1 MVKLVMLGV
10 AHPHAESWVR
20 AWQMHTKAELVGI
33 WDENQSLAQQFAE
46 RHGLL
51 CFQTMEQALASPEV
65 SAVGIC
71 AENVKHAAY
80 TIAAAQAGKDILCE
94 KPAATTLKDCQ
105 LMQQAIAQAGVR
117 YMQAFPMRVD
127 AVNQTIKSILDAQ
140 EIGRVVSFRKRHGIG
155 WAADGRVPAPLA
167 WFTDPE
173 LSGGG
178 AFLDEGIHAADFLIW
193 MFGEPKYV
201 TAKIPQSTVGLEVE
215 DNGIAIVEFA
225 NGVIGTLQSSWT
237 FAAGTVTTEIFGLDG
252 TIQQSFNDCASTTI
266 NGENNFPLQV
276 FRKGRPMAG
285 WENPRM
291 PIRFKHIHEVVAERF
306 IDCLET
312 GDAFPSTLED
322 GYAALRLVLAAYQSA
337 KDNRTVA
344 MEEI

>member
-51 CFQTMEQALASPEV
+51 CFQTMEQALAYPEV
-65 SAVGIC
+65 ERRRNLCRKCETCRLYHCSCTGGKRYFVRETGC
-71 AENVKHAAY
+71 DNPERLPVDAAGNR
-80 TIAAAQAGKDILCE
+80 TSGRPLH
-94 KPAATTLKDCQ
+94 
-105 LMQQAIAQAGVR
+105 AGVSYAR
-117 YMQAFPMRVD
+117 GCCQPDDQVHPGCTGDRPGGEFSQAAWNR
-127 AVNQTIKSILDAQ
+127 LG
-140 EIGRVVSFRKRHGIG
+140 GRRPGSGAAGVVYRSGAFR
-155 WAADGRVPAPLA
+155 W
-167 WFTDPE
+167 
-173 LSGGG
+173 G

>member
-1 MVKLVMLGV
+1 M
-10 AHPHAESWVR
+10 
-20 AWQMHTKAELVGI
+20 
-33 WDENQSLAQQFAE
+33 
-46 RHGLL
+46 
-51 CFQTMEQALASPEV
+51 
-65 SAVGIC
+65 
-71 AENVKHAAY
+71 
-80 TIAAAQAGKDILCE
+80 
-94 KPAATTLKDCQ
+94 
-105 LMQQAIAQAGVR
+105 
-117 YMQAFPMRVD
+117 
-127 AVNQTIKSILDAQ
+127 
-140 EIGRVVSFRKRHGIG
+140 
-155 WAADGRVPAPLA
+155 
-167 WFTDPE
+167 
-173 LSGGG
+173 
-178 AFLDEGIHAADFLIW
+178 
-193 MFGEPKYV
+193 

-252 TIQQSFNDCASTTI
+252 TIQQSFNDCESTTI